1 MPVSV
6 NLADL
11 GRRIRAARLSRRLTL
26 EEVVSRTDFTIS
38 WLSKIENGLLA
49 PSLEGLVRLAEVL
62 ECGIDH
68 LVAGLAVPPR
78 FTIDRK
84 NAGWKP
90 AGRDGRPGMAVEQLA
105 AGWQRRAMVPVI
117 LHLSA
122 AGQRRAA
129 EHYEGQRFLH
139 VIEGMVKLAYGDEPI
154 VLAAG
159 DSIYFDAS
167 LPHSIAPASRGSA
180 KVLSVLYEP
189 TRNGHPTRGGRA
201 GKSR

>member
-1 MPVSV
+1 MPASV

-62 ECGIDH
+62 ECGVDH
-68 LVAGLAVPPR
+68 LVAGLAASPR

-84 NAGWKP
+84 NGGWKP
-90 AGRDGRPGMAVEQLA
+90 TGPGGRQSVAVEQLA
-105 AGWQRRAMVPVI
+105 TGWQRRAMEPTI

-122 AGQRRAA
+122 AGQRRGA
-129 EHYEGQRFLH
+129 EHYDGQRFLH
-139 VIEGMVKLAYGDEPI
+139 VLEGDVKIAYGDEPI
-154 VLAAG
+154 SLAVG

-167 LPHSIAPASRGSA
+167 LPHSIAPASRSSA
-180 KVLSVLYEP
+180 KVLSVLFEP
-189 TRNGHPTRGGRA
+189 TRNGHQTRAARA
-201 GKSR
+201 GRGR